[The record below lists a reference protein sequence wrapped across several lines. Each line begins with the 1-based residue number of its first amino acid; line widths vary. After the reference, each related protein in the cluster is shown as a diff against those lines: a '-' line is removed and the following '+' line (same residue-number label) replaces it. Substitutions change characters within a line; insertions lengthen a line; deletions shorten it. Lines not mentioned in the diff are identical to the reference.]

1 MDTTNPY
8 QTPAATVEPAAVQT
22 YQPRIFALS
31 GRIGRLRYIAYGT
44 GLMLLSNLLF
54 VFLGTLSGISG
65 PVGIPSAA
73 GGYGLLMILLYLFL
87 FAIAIIYA
95 KRRLNDLNR
104 TGLLSLLFIIP
115 VGNILLA
122 LYLLFARGT
131 KGSNRYGPE
140 PCGNSAG
147 IKILGLL
154 IPVVMV
160 VGILAA
166 IAIPA
171 YQQYL
176 QRVSVVQQP

>member
-8 QTPAATVEPAAVQT
+8 QTPAATVEPADIQT
-22 YQPRIFALS
+22 YQPRIIAVS

-65 PVGIPSAA
+65 SVGIASVT
-73 GGYGLLMILLYLFL
+73 GGYGLLLILLYLFL

-95 KRRLNDLNR
+95 KRRLNDLNH
-104 TGLLSLLFIIP
+104 TGLLSLLLIVP

-122 LYLLFARGT
+122 LYLLFGRGT
-131 KGSNRYGPE
+131 RGANRYGPA
-140 PCGNSAG
+140 PCGNSIG
-147 IKILGLL
+147 VKILGLM

-176 QRVSVVQQP
+176 QRATVMQQQ

>member
-1 MDTTNPY
+1 
-8 QTPAATVEPAAVQT
+8 
-22 YQPRIFALS
+22 
-31 GRIGRLRYIAYGT
+31 
-44 GLMLLSNLLF
+44 
-54 VFLGTLSGISG
+54 
-65 PVGIPSAA
+65 
-73 GGYGLLMILLYLFL
+73 
-87 FAIAIIYA
+87 
-95 KRRLNDLNR
+95 
-104 TGLLSLLFIIP
+104 